1 MEYYVNKYIELRN
14 SIPDWEFNGFILTS
28 IEENIKYKKICE
40 IFDKMD
46 EIFDIVEKKY
56 KINSS
61 DFLHLTMKNQQLL
74 HKAH

>member
-14 SIPDWEFNGFILTS
+14 SIPDFNEFILTS
-28 IEENIKYKKICE
+28 IKYKKICE

-61 DFLHLTMKNQQLL
+61 DFLHLTMKNQLL
-74 HKAH
+74 LRKAH

>member
-1 MEYYVNKYIELRN
+1 MEYYVNKYIELKN
-14 SIPDWEFNGFILTS
+14 SIPDFNEFILTS
-28 IEENIKYKKICE
+28 IEYKKIGE

-61 DFLHLTMKNQQLL
+61 DFLRLTMKNQLL
-74 HKAH
+74 LRKAH